1 MLMFGLTLALS
12 WTPCTTAFLS
22 SVLAMAA
29 AEAQATALRG
39 MGLLAAYALG
49 RMLPFLACMGLWTRL
64 SHAVGWLRRH
74 QLQIRRTGGVVM
86 MLLGLLKAAGL
97 F

>member
-1 MLMFGLTLALS
+1 MKKKTLTTIILIV
-12 WTPCTTAFLS
+12 
-22 SVLAMAA
+22 VLAMAA

-49 RMLPFLACMGLWTRL
+49 MMLPFLACMGLWTRL
-64 SHAVGWLRRH
+64 SGAVGWLRRH
-74 QLQIRRTGGVVM
+74 QLPIRRTGGAVM
-86 MLLGLLKAAGL
+86 ILLGIMKMAGL